1 MDFFTT
7 FSDGFQATA
16 RQASRVTREYGPK
29 FADEMAKTV
38 TERVPQGADTVCA
51 IAYCVSQGL
60 LLLYTLC

>member
-7 FSDGFQATA
+7 FSDRFQATA
-16 RQASRVTREYGPK
+16 RQASRVTTGYAPK

-51 IAYCVSQGL
+51 IA
-60 LLLYTLC
+60 

>member
-7 FSDGFQATA
+7 FSDRFQAIA
-16 RQASRVTREYGPK
+16 RQASRVTTGYAPK

-51 IAYCVSQGL
+51 IA
-60 LLLYTLC
+60 